1 MLRFSLYVEVA
12 KMYKKVLLVCV
23 VAAAAS
29 YGQESELKWDTG
41 TFGFQLAY
49 AEGRD
54 TWFANDFDVPGYD

>member
-1 MLRFSLYVEVA
+1 
-12 KMYKKVLLVCV
+12 MYKKVLLVCV